1 VDNHPYKLQFYNLK
15 DYIRRNKIMEYI
27 FLLIFGICITILGI
41 FNLKGNISTI
51 HWYNRLKITKENSKE
66 YGKIM
71 GIGTSLIGIC
81 MTITAIL
88 QMIFNNEAIW
98 YITVIGIVIGLIFM
112 IYGQLRYNKGIF

>member
-1 VDNHPYKLQFYNLK
+1 
-15 DYIRRNKIMEYI
+15 MEYI

-41 FNLKGNISTI
+41 FNLKGNIST
-51 HWYNRLKITKENSKE
+51 ITKENSKE

-112 IYGQLRYNKGIF
+112 IYGQLRYNKGIL